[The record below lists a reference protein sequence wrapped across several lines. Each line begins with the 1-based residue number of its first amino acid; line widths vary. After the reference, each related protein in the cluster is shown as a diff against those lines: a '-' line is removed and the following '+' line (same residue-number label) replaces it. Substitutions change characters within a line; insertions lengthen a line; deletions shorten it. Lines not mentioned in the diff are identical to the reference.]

1 MIFGLIITHFF
12 IKPRILCLK
21 YEKNLVSLSLIDCK
35 IPQHSYIILLQIIIE
50 RELKMKAMFK
60 EFKEFMMKG
69 DVLDMAVGI
78 REFDTC
84 EL

>member
-1 MIFGLIITHFF
+1 
-12 IKPRILCLK
+12 
-21 YEKNLVSLSLIDCK
+21 
-35 IPQHSYIILLQIIIE
+35 
-50 RELKMKAMFK
+50 MKAMFK